1 MTSVDYLGA
10 VTSLQAFT
18 RGVIT
23 SLAPYDAVLMPSL
36 AQRPVPIGE
45 YDTSAADG
53 VREWGRT
60 GQFTPFTALA
70 NMSGLPAISLP
81 LSQGEDGLPTGVQLV
96 GRPAGEAQ
104 LLALSAQ
111 VEAARP
117 WADRR
122 PELALA

>member
-1 MTSVDYLGA
+1 MGSD
-10 VTSLQAFT
+10 
-18 RGVIT
+18 
-23 SLAPYDAVLMPSL
+23 
-36 AQRPVPIGE
+36 GE
-45 YDTSAADG
+45 
-53 VREWGRT
+53 
-60 GQFTPFTALA
+60 FTPFTALA

-81 LSQGEDGLPTGVQLV
+81 LFHGEDGLPTGVQLV